1 MESRTVKQD
10 IIMKISYLWR
20 WVDSELQLAL
30 LSVVHTQSLHE
41 EGGESRSGTSTE
53 GVEDKES
60 LESSA
65 LI

>member
-1 MESRTVKQD
+1 
-10 IIMKISYLWR
+10 MKISYLWR

-41 EGGESRSGTSTE
+41 EGGESRSGTSSE
-53 GVEDKES
+53 RVEDKES

-65 LI
+65 LV